1 MPTFSAPAALSASQR
16 SAGAHPHPLR
26 SDDPPGDPTMTSER
40 ANGRDA
46 GRAESLS
53 FFRGALIAALL
64 VIPVWGGVIAV
75 VALALSR

>member
-1 MPTFSAPAALSASQR
+1 MPTFFAPAALSASQR
-16 SAGAHPHPLR
+16 SAGAPPHPRR
-26 SDDPPGDPTMTSER
+26 SDDPPGDPSAS

-53 FFRGALIAALL
+53 FFRGTLVAALL
-64 VIPVWGGVIAV
+64 VVPVWGVVIAV

>member
-1 MPTFSAPAALSASQR
+1 MPTFSVPAALSASQR

-26 SDDPPGDPTMTSER
+26 SNDPSADPTETSENVR
-40 ANGRDA
+40 SRDG

-53 FFRGALIAALL
+53 FFRGVLIAALL

>member
-1 MPTFSAPAALSASQR
+1 MPTFFAPAALSASQR
-16 SAGAHPHPLR
+16 SAGAHPHPRR
-26 SDDPPGDPTMTSER
+26 SDDPPGDPSES